1 MKRRHLVGIG
11 LISLGAGIAANAVLG
26 PLALRVIRFHNSPN
40 AINQLIGGE
49 IVSLVVVAPLSV
61 AAGVLWIRG
70 RRVAPALA
78 LAPSLYAL
86 YTYTTE
92 IFGADYR
99 RYPGNNEQF
108 LPLHLGMMALG
119 VSIAVNAWSALDEGQ
134 LPMPRRPLRL
144 TAAAA
149 LFVPST
155 LFALMWIQQLAA
167 FAGGERSQAY
177 LEDPCLWWLI
187 KALDL
192 GLLIPAALGASIA
205 LLRERPVGVKAAYG
219 LTGFLACLVSSV
231 GGMGVVMLWKNDPS
245 VSPAMPVIALTIA
258 LGLGGVATQLIRS
271 YGGQSTPHERQP
283 PSREAAARITGTTD
297 ADRVVS
303 RFCTIPVWMRVVPDG
318 SRGRERW

>member
-1 MKRRHLVGIG
+1 MKRRHLVGLG

-49 IVSLVVVAPLSV
+49 IVSLVVVAPL
-61 AAGVLWIRG
+61 AITAGALWMRG
-70 RRVAPALA
+70 HKVAPALA

-92 IFGADYR
+92 ILGAEYQ

-108 LPLHLGMMALG
+108 LPLHLGMMVFG

-134 LPMPRRPLRL
+134 LPMPRPPLRL

-149 LFVPST
+149 LFVPSA
-155 LFALMWIQQLAA
+155 LFALAWMQQLAA

-177 LEDPCLWWLI
+177 REDPRLWWLI
-187 KALDL
+187 KVLDL
-192 GLLIPAALGASIA
+192 GLLIPAALGTSIA
-205 LLRERPVGVKAAYG
+205 VLRERPVGVKAAYG
-219 LTGFLACLVSSV
+219 LTGFLACLVGSV

-245 VSPAMPVIALTIA
+245 ASPAMPVMALTIA
-258 LGLGGVATQLIRS
+258 LGLGGVASQLIRS
-271 YGGQSTPHERQP
+271 YGGRYTPE
-283 PSREAAARITGTTD
+283 D
-297 ADRVVS
+297 AHPLASQGLRMP
-303 RFCTIPVWMRVVPDG
+303 TI
-318 SRGRERW
+318 